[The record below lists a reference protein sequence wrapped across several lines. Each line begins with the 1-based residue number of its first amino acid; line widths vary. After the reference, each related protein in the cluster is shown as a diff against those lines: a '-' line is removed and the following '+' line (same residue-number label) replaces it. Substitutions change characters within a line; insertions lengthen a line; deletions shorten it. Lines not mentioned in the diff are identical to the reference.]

1 MSIRFDKPK
10 RNEAVKETTSATQTP
25 KTNGSGGSAKIWLI
39 ALLVV
44 GLVVAAAGFIWG
56 ASGYMVLLY
65 IIGGILVIAA
75 WGGLSS
81 SEDGGCV
88 VTILCAPLAALCIWG
103 GYYLQENV
111 VFWDNL
117 IDGIEDSPR
126 QHTAPAATSSTAPES
141 TYDYSSSS
149 VPSSESSATG
159 SSSSSSVVYD
169 APEPVSPYIDNR
181 LSTGTVP
188 YGNEYDFVGDDSQIH
203 VTTSSGSD
211 RDVVVIV
218 KCNGVMVRNAYI
230 KAGGS
235 YTFNVPN
242 STYQVFFYYGKGWD
256 PTKKMGAYKTGGFV
270 ENESF
275 QKDSPVELEDQELSY
290 SLILRRD
297 GNFSTK
303 PSNKSEI
310 F

>member
-1 MSIRFDKPK
+1 MSIRFDKPQ

-25 KTNGSGGSAKIWLI
+25 KTNGSGGSAKVWLI

-44 GLVVAAAGFIWG
+44 GLLIAIGFIWG
-56 ASGYMVLLY
+56 STGYTVLLY
-65 IIGGILVIAA
+65 LL
-75 WGGLSS
+75 GGLFAFGVICGLCAK
-81 SEDGGCV
+81 SEGGCATAV
-88 VTILCAPLAALCIWG
+88 ICIPLAALCYWG
-103 GYYLQENV
+103 ANFLEDTFY
-111 VFWDNL
+111 WDNL
-117 IDGIEDSPR
+117 PDVPS
-126 QHTAPAATSSTAPES
+126 QQQAPAATTESTPES

-149 VPSSESSATG
+149 ATSSESSATET
-159 SSSSSSVVYD
+159 SSSSVAYD
-169 APEPVSPYIDNR
+169 EPEPVSPYIDNR

-188 YGNEYDFVGDDSQIH
+188 YKNDYDLVGDDSQIH

-218 KCNGVMVRNAYI
+218 KCNGEMVRNAYI

-256 PTKKMGAYKTGGFV
+256 PTKMMGAYKTGGFV

-297 GNFSTK
+297 GNFSTQA
-303 PSNKSEI
+303 SNKSEI